1 MTTAE
6 TLLTPSGRTAA
17 ARDDD
22 STPTLRPDALLLD
35 FGGVVFS
42 TRKRPEAGLE
52 VARIAAELLAQAGH
66 HRSPDELASV
76 FAGGGVALRDWKNSQ
91 SRLLEPIELDHRTI
105 WRDFYAS
112 PLPAAEREVL
122 VGHAGELQRELTT
135 RSSEHTLRTG
145 LVELLDTAAELGVP
159 VGIVSNA
166 HSGRAHRAILDQTG
180 LTGRFA
186 VQLYSDEV
194 GIRKP
199 HPGIID
205 LAARALGTSARRCW
219 YVGDTLDRDV
229 VAGRRAGV
237 AAVMVTRSHHT
248 DTPPF
253 PVTERADLVVD
264 EPGGI
269 VPALRRTVRSSS
281 AGPTLA

>member
-1 MTTAE
+1 
-6 TLLTPSGRTAA
+6 
-17 ARDDD
+17 
-22 STPTLRPDALLLD
+22 
-35 FGGVVFS
+35 
-42 TRKRPEAGLE
+42 
-52 VARIAAELLAQAGH
+52 
-66 HRSPDELASV
+66 
-76 FAGGGVALRDWKNSQ
+76 LRDWKNSQ
-91 SRLLEPIELDHRTI
+91 SRLLEPTELDHRTI

-122 VGHAGELQRELTT
+122 IGHAGELQRELTI
-135 RSSEHTLRTG
+135 RSSEHTLRPG

-180 LTGRFA
+180 LTERFA

-237 AAVMVTRSHHT
+237 AAVLVTRSHHT

-264 EPGGI
+264 DPRGI
-269 VPALRRTVRSSS
+269 VPALRRTVRPSS
-281 AGPTLA
+281 AGPTFAEAAGRPALSVVSDSDRLPSALLLDHGGVISNSAPDELGLAAFTARLAEGLSAAGHATTADQAASGLAAGRI